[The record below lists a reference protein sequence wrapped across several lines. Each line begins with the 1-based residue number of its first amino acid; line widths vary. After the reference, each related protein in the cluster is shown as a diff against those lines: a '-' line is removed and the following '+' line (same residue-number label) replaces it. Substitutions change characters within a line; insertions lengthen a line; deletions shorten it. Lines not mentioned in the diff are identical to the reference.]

1 MHEFSLLITHGVA
14 SGPLLANMEWRDK
27 VGWRRK
33 VNEYLL
39 SIPFDL
45 CIFIYYFRK
54 TLPCKGWIRKY
65 RPATCLTNSHMHFT
79 SLSAL
84 NVFPAYFSY
93 YSSGST
99 QIWSYFNETLINQ
112 LATVN
117 FLSLSFYLFFKALQ
131 DSWIL
136 FYVKFL
142 SRNWFM
148 YVDIL
153 AL

>member
-1 MHEFSLLITHGVA
+1 MKMQTSYWF
-14 SGPLLANMEWRDK
+14 
-27 VGWRRK
+27 
-33 VNEYLL
+33 
-39 SIPFDL
+39 
-45 CIFIYYFRK
+45 
-54 TLPCKGWIRKY
+54 
-65 RPATCLTNSHMHFT
+65 TNSHMHFT
-79 SLSAL
+79 SLSPL

-99 QIWSYFNETLINQ
+99 QIWSYFNEALINQ